1 VTFLATLSLQRRLI
15 AVEETTQHID
25 GWNIAFESEGDALSA
40 ARARAEVQVVPRWC
54 LGSRWASDA
63 NAYHTEE

>member
-1 VTFLATLSLQRRLI
+1 MRLI

-40 ARARAEVQVVPRWC
+40 ARARRRHKHCHGGVSGPDGPVMQTTYHAE
-54 LGSRWASDA
+54 
-63 NAYHTEE
+63 E